1 MVTEAINAADLKE
14 FVDNLPEGLNTI
26 VGEKGVRISGGQKQR
41 IGIARALYN
50 KPNIL
55 IFDEA
60 TSALDTETEKEIINS
75 VNKFKG
81 KKTVIIVSHRMS
93 AVSNCDRL
101 FMLDKGK
108 IIKTGNFNEI
118 VNSK

>member
-1 MVTEAINAADLKE
+1 M
-14 FVDNLPEGLNTI
+14 
-26 VGEKGVRISGGQKQR
+26 
-41 IGIARALYN
+41 
-50 KPNIL
+50 

-101 FMLDKGK
+101 FMLDIGK